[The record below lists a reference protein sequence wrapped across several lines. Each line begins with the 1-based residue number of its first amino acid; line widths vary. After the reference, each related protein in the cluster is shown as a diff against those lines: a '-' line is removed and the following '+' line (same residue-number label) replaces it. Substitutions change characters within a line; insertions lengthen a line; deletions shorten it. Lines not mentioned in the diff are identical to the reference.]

1 MSKEKERMCIPV
13 KKDHETAYH
22 IYLEESFEMLP
33 EYLEALEVKNRRLC
47 IVSDSTVDGY
57 YGNELEKLLDGFC
70 AKVTRFVFPAGEK
83 NKTLD
88 TVKALYEHLILNHF
102 DRKDMLIA
110 LGGGV
115 VGDLTGY
122 AAATYLRGIDFVQ
135 IPTTLLSQVDSSIGG
150 KTGVDFDCYKNM
162 VGAFHQPKL
171 VFMNIST
178 LKTLRDEQF
187 FCGMGEIL
195 KHGLIKDASYYE
207 WTIQHMSEICERNP
221 EVLKKMIS
229 RSCEI
234 KRAVVEKDPTEKG
247 ERALLNFGHT
257 LGHAIEKLMDFKML
271 HGQCV
276 ALGYVAAS
284 YISYQRGLLSAEEF
298 FEIRDMNV
306 GFELPISFSGL
317 NPDEII
323 AATKSDKK
331 MEAGRIKFVLLNG
344 IGHAFLDKTVTDDE
358 MRDAINFLNAEI
370 EDGYEQ

>member
-1 MSKEKERMCIPV
+1 MSDCLIVHDIEKKPLYQIVAAEDFGQLKLKLLALGTES
-13 KKDHETAYH
+13 KK
-22 IYLEESFEMLP
+22 
-33 EYLEALEVKNRRLC
+33 LC
-47 IVSDSTVDGY
+47 IVTDSNVAEL
-57 YGNELEKLLDGFC
+57 YGEEVKGILKSCSARTEM
-70 AKVTRFVFPAGEK
+70 FVFPAGEENK
-83 NKTLD
+83 NLD
-88 TVKALYEHLILNHF
+88 TVRDLYEFLIRNQF
-102 DRKDMLIA
+102 DRTDMLVA

-115 VGDLTGY
+115 TGDLCGF
-122 AAATYLRGIDFVQ
+122 AAATYLRGISFVQ